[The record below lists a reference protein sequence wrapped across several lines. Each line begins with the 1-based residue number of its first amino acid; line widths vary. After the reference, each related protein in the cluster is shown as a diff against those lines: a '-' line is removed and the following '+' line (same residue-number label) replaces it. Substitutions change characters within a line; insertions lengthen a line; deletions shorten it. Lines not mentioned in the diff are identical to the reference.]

1 MILAACQPVG
11 TTPGVEE
18 PTALPEAGEE
28 TPEVGVT
35 PEETPEVGVTPE
47 ETPAETPEAGVT
59 PEETPAET
67 PEAGVTPEETP
78 AETPEAGVTPEETP
92 AETPEAGVTPEET
105 PAETPEAGVTPE
117 ETPEAEETPA
127 ETPMATLEP
136 PTTEEVLAIVGDED
150 ISGQTV
156 SFLAQWG
163 GSEQESFL
171 AMVAPWEE
179 ATGAT
184 VEYEGTRDTN
194 AVLTTRIQAG
204 NPPDI
209 SGIPGP
215 GQLIEFGR
223 AGNLVDLSTFIDT
236 DEFTQQYGESWVE
249 LGSVDDTLYGVFMKV
264 SAKSLVWYRPD
275 VFEERGWAVPTT
287 WDELIALSDE
297 IVAAGE
303 TPWCIGLESAATSGW
318 PGTDWIEDIMLR
330 TAAPETYDQWWMHDI
345 PWTDESVSNA
355 WDMFGTIAANEEY
368 IQGGITGELATNF
381 GESPFP
387 MFQDPPGCYMHRQAS
402 FITDFIQQQFP
413 DLEAG
418 TDYTFFVF
426 PAIDEQYGTPILSAG
441 DLLAMFND
449 TPAARSL
456 MTWLAS
462 AEAQQIWA
470 GRGGFLAAN
479 TEVTPDVYPD
489 PIFQEMAQ
497 LLQEAE
503 TVRFDASDLMPAG
516 VQEAFL
522 GGILEFVQNPDQLDG
537 VLQNIESV
545 AEGAYQEEAAQ

>member
-1 MILAACQPVG
+1 MMRKRMGLFVSLLVLVAMILAACQPVA
-11 TTPGVEE
+11 TTPGAEV

-28 TPEVGVT
+28 TPGAVVPPEETPAEVETPEAEVTPEETPVEGVT
-35 PEETPEVGVTPE
+35 PEETPAETPEAEMTPEETPAETPEAE

-59 PEETPAET
+59 PEATPAEG
-67 PEAGVTPEETP
+67 EAV
-78 AETPEAGVTPEETP
+78 
-92 AETPEAGVTPEET
+92 
-105 PAETPEAGVTPE
+105 
-117 ETPEAEETPA
+117 
-127 ETPMATLEP
+127 ATLEP
-136 PTTEEVLAIVGDED
+136 PTPEDVLAIVGDED

-184 VEYEGTRDTN
+184 VEYEGTRDTT

-249 LGSVDDTLYGVFMKV
+249 LGSVDGTHYGVFMKV
-264 SAKSLVWYRPD
+264 SVKSLVWYRPD
-275 VFEERGWAVPTT
+275 VFAERGWTMPTT

-330 TAAPETYDQWWMHDI
+330 TAAPETYDQWWMHEI
-345 PWTDESVSNA
+345 PWTDESVRNA
-355 WDMFGTIAANEEY
+355 WEMFGTIAANEDY
-368 IQGGITGELATNF
+368 VQGGTTGELATNF

-413 DLEAG
+413 DLQAG
-418 TDYTFFVF
+418 TDYTFFVL
-426 PAIDEQYGTPILSAG
+426 PPVDEQFGAPILSAG

-470 GRGGFLAAN
+470 NRGGFLAAN
-479 TEVTPDVYPD
+479 TEVAPEVYPD
-489 PIFQEMAQ
+489 PMFQEMAQ

-503 TVRFDASDLMPAG
+503 TVRFDASDLMPAA

-522 GGILEFVQNPDQLDG
+522 GGILEFVPNPDGLDSI
-537 VLQNIESV
+537 LQNIESV
-545 AEGAYQEEAAQ
+545 AEGAYQEQAAQ